1 MSARA
6 RLSWACWTLAIGACA
21 SGPSAYEQALER
33 ANQAERRHDYVLARG
48 ELQSAADQ
56 APSTRTRDEA
66 LYRFASVAKQEGD
79 AARAAHEML
88 AFAHAHPKSER
99 AARALLDAGRAFER
113 AGDGADARAAYAEL
127 LKKHPSSGGTMSAAQ
142 RYVELSPGTA
152 PSEWQKLIAEN
163 SDRELD
169 AGLRY
174 AWARSLE
181 SNDPRA
187 ALLVYEDVARR
198 DPLPQ
203 GTHSDEALL
212 RAAELRRQLGDPE
225 GALATLAVLREAR
238 SFSYLAGSYER
249 SAFARARFLEGQI
262 QRDDLHRPSDA
273 AHTFELLISE
283 HPLSR
288 LVDDALFEQAWSLA
302 LDHRVEHACQLLE
315 RLAKEHPDSP
325 WRMCAPLYCV
335 EQAGPIEPR
344 CCRSF
349 SATSRPTACR

>member
-1 MSARA
+1 MSGEAR
-6 RLSWACWTLAIGACA
+6 RIGAGWALAVCA
-21 SGPSAYEQALER
+21 CAGGPSAYSQALER
-33 ANQAERRHDYVLARG
+33 ANQAERRHDHVSARS
-48 ELQSAADQ
+48 ELRSAADQ
-56 APSTRTRDEA
+56 APSIRERDEA
-66 LYRFASVAKQEGD
+66 LYRSASVAKQEGD

-88 AFAHAHPKSER
+88 AFARAHPKSAR

-113 AGDGADARAAYAEL
+113 AADGAGARSAYAEL
-127 LKKHPSSGGTMSAAQ
+127 VKKYPSSGGTMSAAK
-142 RYVELSPGTA
+142 RYVELSAGPA
-152 PSEWQKLIAEN
+152 PAEWQKLIAEN

-174 AWARSLE
+174 EWARSLE
-181 SNDPRA
+181 SSDPRA
-187 ALLVYEDVARR
+187 ALSIYEDVARR

-212 RAAELRRQLGDPE
+212 RAAELRRQLGDPR
-225 GALATLAVLREAR
+225 GALATLEVLLEAR

-249 SAFARARFLEGQI
+249 SAFARARLLEGQI
-262 QRDDLHRPSDA
+262 QRDDLQRPSEA

-288 LVDDALFEQAWSLA
+288 LVDDALFEQAWALA
-302 LDHRVEHACQLLE
+302 LDDRVERACQVLE

-325 WRMCAPLYCV
+325 LRACTPLYCV
-335 EQAGPIEPR
+335 EQAAAIDPR

-349 SATSRPTACR
+349 SASSRPTACK